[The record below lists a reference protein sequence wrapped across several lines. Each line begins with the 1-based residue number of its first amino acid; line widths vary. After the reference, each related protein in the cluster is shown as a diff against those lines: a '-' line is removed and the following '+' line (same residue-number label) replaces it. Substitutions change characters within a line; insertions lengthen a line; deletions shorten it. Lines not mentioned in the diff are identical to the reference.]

1 MKTKIFILSAA
12 LFLAAFCL
20 TGCVS
25 QKEYDALLAER
36 DALLEEN
43 ESLKGDVAKLQDYA
57 AGLQKT
63 IEEQEAEISDYEEE
77 LDAKTALVED
87 LSAQVASLGEQL
99 AEVMAAQTIDK
110 EKVMET
116 FEEAKDAINNAWQSA
131 KDYMD
136 R

>member
-1 MKTKIFILSAA
+1 MKRKILS
-12 LFLAAFCL
+12 LSFTLLLTAFCL

-57 AGLQKT
+57 AELQKT
-63 IEEQEAEISDYEEE
+63 IEEQEGKISALEEE
-77 LDAKTALVED
+77 LGAKTALVEE
-87 LSAQVASLGEQL
+87 LSVQVASLGEQL
-99 AEVMAAQTIDK
+99 AEAMADKTIDK

-116 FEEAKDAINNAWQSA
+116 LEDAKDAFNSAWQDA
-131 KDYMD
+131 MEYMG